1 MKFDDSTLSFSE
13 ISSKE
18 NRQPTIVLLFGTLLL
33 VTWRYYGSRTL
44 FLANIVSVIPFINT
58 IAAMAAEWYN
68 YLTALVLFGVLS
80 ILVIRYIFK
89 EPIGA
94 FGLQW
99 GDWKFWLPATGILG
113 IIMIVM
119 GYIGSKDPHFIAE
132 YPLYKGAG
140 ASWQMFTLHAVGYLL
155 FYIGW
160 ETFFR
165 GLMQHALSPRFGV
178 WGAILVQSAI
188 SCIVHIGKPT
198 GEIYGAVFGGI
209 IWGIVVYRSRTI
221 LPAILTHWLLG
232 LSLDFFICFGG

>member
-1 MKFDDSTLSFSE
+1 MNPFESSLSFQE
-13 ISSKE
+13 IFSKE
-18 NRQPTIVLLFGTLLL
+18 NRKPTIILLFCTLLL

-44 FLANIVSVIPFINT
+44 FLAYFVSLIPFINS

-68 YLTALVLFGVLS
+68 YLTALVLFGALS
-80 ILVIRYIFK
+80 LLIIKYVFK
-89 EPIGA
+89 EPFANYGI
-94 FGLQW
+94 QI

-113 IIMIVM
+113 IIMIGM
-119 GYIGSKDPHFIAE
+119 GYLSSKDPHFIAE

-140 ASWQMFTLHAVGYLL
+140 ASWQMFVLHSVGYLL

-178 WGAILVQSAI
+178 WGAILVQTAI

-198 GEIYGAVFGGI
+198 AEIYGAIFGALV
-209 IWGIVVYRSRTI
+209 WGILVYRSRSI
-221 LPAILTHWLLG
+221 LPAILTHWMLG
-232 LSLDFFICFGG
+232 LSLDFFICFG

>member
-1 MKFDDSTLSFSE
+1 MNPFESSLSFKE
-13 ISSKE
+13 IFSTE
-18 NRQPTIVLLFGTLLL
+18 NRKPTIILLFGTLLL
-33 VTWRYYGSRTL
+33 VTWKYYGSRTL
-44 FLANIVSVIPFINT
+44 FLAYLVSLIPFINS

-80 ILVIRYIFK
+80 LLVIKYIFK
-89 EPIGA
+89 EPFA
-94 FGLQW
+94 QYGLQL
-99 GDWKFWLPATGILG
+99 GNWKFWLPATGIVG
-113 IIMIVM
+113 IIMIGL
-119 GYIGSKDPHFIAE
+119 GYFSSKDPHFIAE

-165 GLMQHALSPRFGV
+165 GLMQHGLAPRFGA

-198 GEIYGAVFGGI
+198 GEIYGAVFGALV
-209 IWGIVVYRSRTI
+209 WGVLVFRSRSI
-221 LPAILTHWLLG
+221 LPAILTHWMLG
-232 LSLDFFICFGG
+232 LSLDFFICFG